1 MNIET
6 TLQKL
11 RIEALNDMQQDTIGA
26 VLHSDKDIVVLAP
39 TGSGKTL
46 AYLLPLATKLD
57 PALDEVQAVV
67 IVPGRELAMQSNDV
81 FRQIGRAHV

>member
-11 RIEALNDMQQDTIGA
+11 RIEALNDMQQDTIEA

-46 AYLLPLATKLD
+46 A
-57 PALDEVQAVV
+57 
-67 IVPGRELAMQSNDV
+67 
-81 FRQIGRAHV
+81 

>member
-26 VLHSDKDIVVLAP
+26 VLHSDKDVVVLAP

-57 PALDEVQAVV
+57 PTLDEVQA
-67 IVPGRELAMQSNDV
+67 GYCAGQ
-81 FRQIGRAHV
+81 RARYAVERRL